1 MISGIKCEDLQKEYF
16 DVIDDTPSFIR
27 REECKHYEIK
37 MKRISK
43 DEFFK
48 NLL

>member
-16 DVIDDTPSFIR
+16 DVIDDTPTFIR